1 VGIRPALSQQSDD
14 SEKTAHSGR
23 EARYPRTHMK
33 NILLTSSL
41 LLLTTCFP
49 LQAFAQATGAKP
61 PGLPQGAR
69 IVGLEEMGRL
79 DGVNY
84 VNNFLGLSFS
94 IPGNWIV
101 VQGRNKEIAES
112 SKQIV
117 ANEEAK
123 KRAEYERS
131 IEQSTILLGL
141 TRVPAGTPDNAS
153 LLVIAERVSSPAI
166 KTGADALR
174 TMETMTKNTS
184 FLVEFQNGIRSE
196 SINGV
201 EFGVATVK
209 TTAPTGSF
217 MQKVYMM
224 IKNGY
229 ALEFFFTYQ
238 DPVHLVTFDKLM
250 NTVKIKS

>member
-1 VGIRPALSQQSDD
+1 
-14 SEKTAHSGR
+14 
-23 EARYPRTHMK
+23 MK

-41 LLLTTCFP
+41 LLLTTCSP
-49 LQAFAQATGAKP
+49 LQTFAQSTDPKPMGNPRGAK
-61 PGLPQGAR
+61 

-84 VNNFLGLSFS
+84 VNSVLGLSFS
-94 IPGNWIV
+94 IPGDWIV

-112 SKQIV
+112 SKKIV

-141 TRVPAGTPDNAS
+141 TRVPAGEPNNAS

-166 KTGADALR
+166 KNGVDALR

-184 FLVEFQNGIRSE
+184 FVVEFQNGIRSE
-196 SINGV
+196 IINGV
-201 EFGVATVK
+201 EFGAATVK
-209 TTAPTGSF
+209 TTAPNGSF
-217 MQKVYMM
+217 MQKVYMT
-224 IKNGY
+224 IKGGY

-238 DPVHLVTFDKLM
+238 DPVHVATFDKLM
-250 NTVKIKS
+250 NTVKIK

>member
-1 VGIRPALSQQSDD
+1 
-14 SEKTAHSGR
+14 
-23 EARYPRTHMK
+23 MK

-41 LLLTTCFP
+41 LLLTMCFSA
-49 LQAFAQATGAKP
+49 QTFAQATGAKP
-61 PGLPQGAR
+61 PDLPQGAR
-69 IVGLEEMGRL
+69 TVGLEDMGRL

-94 IPGNWIV
+94 IPGDWIV

-112 SKQIV
+112 SKKIV

-141 TRVPAGTPDNAS
+141 TRVPAGDPNNAS
-153 LLVIAERVSSPAI
+153 VLVIAERISSPAI
-166 KTGADALR
+166 KNGVDALR

-184 FLVEFQNGIRSE
+184 FVVEFQNGIRSE
-196 SINGV
+196 TINGV
-201 EFGVATVK
+201 EFGAATVK

-217 MQKVYMM
+217 MQKVYMT
-224 IKNGY
+224 IKSGY

-238 DPVHLVTFDKLM
+238 DPVHVATFDRLM
-250 NTVKIKS
+250 STVKIK